1 MNGARSIPDIF
12 VDLFK
17 QVATLVRIEARLAR
31 VEASEKMAR
40 VAASLGL
47 IVGGAVLL
55 IPALVVLLEA
65 AISGLQ
71 ERGFAA
77 PLAASIVGGS
87 VLVIG
92 LILLFVGVSRLKAKS
107 LVPDKTIQQLQRDAS
122 MARNQMRNS
131 DDGVKRAA

>member
-17 QVATLVRIEARLAR
+17 QAATLVRIEVQLAR
-31 VEASEKMAR
+31 VEALEKMAQ
-40 VAASLGL
+40 VAGSLGL
-47 IVGGAVLL
+47 IAGGAVLL
-55 IPALVVLLEA
+55 IPALVVWLEA
-65 AISGLQ
+65 AVSALQ

-77 PLAASIVGGS
+77 PLAALIVGGS

-92 LILLFVGVSRLKAKS
+92 LIFLFVGVGRLKAKS

-122 MARNQMRNS
+122 MARNQMRND

>member
-17 QVATLVRIEARLAR
+17 QLATLVRTEAQLAR
-31 VEASEKMAR
+31 VEASEKMAQ
-40 VAASLGL
+40 VAGGLGL
-47 IVGGAVLL
+47 VAGGAVLL

-65 AISGLQ
+65 AVSALR
-71 ERGFAA
+71 ERGFAT

-92 LILLFVGVSRLKAKS
+92 LILLFVGVSRLKAKG
-107 LVPDKTIQQLQRDAS
+107 LVPDKTIQQLQRDAL
-122 MARNQMRNS
+122 MARNQMRNN
-131 DDGVKRAA
+131 DDGVERAA

>member
-17 QVATLVRIEARLAR
+17 QLATLVRTEAQLAR
-31 VEASEKMAR
+31 VEASEKMAQ
-40 VAASLGL
+40 VAGGLGL

-55 IPALVVLLEA
+55 IPALVVLLQA
-65 AISGLQ
+65 AVSALQ
-71 ERGFAA
+71 ERGLAA
-77 PLAASIVGGS
+77 PLAASIVGGA

-92 LILLFVGVSRLKAKS
+92 LIFVLVGVNRLKAKS
-107 LVPDKTIQQLQRDAS
+107 LVPDKTIQQLQRDAV
-122 MARNQMRNS
+122 MARNQMGNN

>member
-1 MNGARSIPDIF
+1 MNDARSIPDIF

-17 QVATLVRIEARLAR
+17 QLATLVRTEAQLAR
-31 VEASEKMAR
+31 VEASEKMAH
-40 VAASLGL
+40 VAGGLGL

-65 AISGLQ
+65 AVSALQ
-71 ERGFAA
+71 ERGFTA

-92 LILLFVGVSRLKAKS
+92 VIFLVVGVSRLKAKS

-122 MARNQMRNS
+122 MARNQMRNN
-131 DDGVKRAA
+131 DDDVKRAA

>member
-17 QVATLVRIEARLAR
+17 QLTTLVRTEAQLAR
-31 VEASEKMAR
+31 VEASEKMAQ
-40 VAASLGL
+40 VAGSLGL
-47 IVGGAVLL
+47 IAGGAVLL
-55 IPALVVLLEA
+55 IPALVVRLEA
-65 AISGLQ
+65 AVSALQ

-77 PLAASIVGGS
+77 PLAALIVGGS

-92 LILLFVGVSRLKAKS
+92 LIFLFVGVGRLKAKS

-122 MARNQMRNS
+122 MARNQMRND

>member
-1 MNGARSIPDIF
+1 MNSARSIPDIF

-17 QVATLVRIEARLAR
+17 QLTTLVRTEAQLAR
-31 VEASEKMAR
+31 VEASEKMAQ
-40 VAASLGL
+40 VAGGLGL
-47 IVGGAVLL
+47 VVGGAVLL

-65 AISGLQ
+65 AVSALQ
-71 ERGFAA
+71 ARGFGA

>member
-17 QVATLVRIEARLAR
+17 QLTTLVRTEAQLAR
-31 VEASEKMAR
+31 VEASEKMAQ
-40 VAASLGL
+40 VAGGLGL
-47 IVGGAVLL
+47 VVGGAVLL

-65 AISGLQ
+65 AVSALQ
-71 ERGFAA
+71 ARGFGA

-92 LILLFVGVSRLKAKS
+92 LILLFVGVSRLKAKG

-122 MARNQMRNS
+122 MARNQMRNN
-131 DDGVKRAA
+131 DDDVKRAA